1 MNTDPAQV
9 KARSSSPAAE
19 RMRLHR
25 KRRRDGMRYV
35 RIPLHVS
42 EIDTLIR
49 LGLLQKEQREDAQ
62 ALQGAVCPP
71 TRGEG
76 GQEAVSPLF
85 WKDANNHA
93 ESSLRSVRD

>member
-1 MNTDPAQV
+1 MMSTDSGQV
-9 KARSSSPAAE
+9 KARSSSLAAE

-49 LGLLQKEQREDAQ
+49 LGLLQTEQREEAQ
-62 ALQGAVCPP
+62 ALLAAVL
-71 TRGEG
+71 TLVYRG
-76 GQEAVSPLF
+76 LD
-85 WKDANNHA
+85 DAG
-93 ESSLRSVRD
+93 

>member
-1 MNTDPAQV
+1 MSTDSAQV

-25 KRRRDGMRYV
+25 KRRRGGMRYV
-35 RIPLHVS
+35 RISLHVS

-49 LGLLQKEQREDAQ
+49 LGPLQKERREDAQ

-71 TRGEG
+71 PRGEG
-76 GQEAVSPLF
+76 RQEAVSPLF
-85 WKDANNHA
+85 WKDANA
-93 ESSLRSVRD
+93 ESSLRSPRD

>member
-1 MNTDPAQV
+1 MMSTDSAQV
-9 KARSSSPAAE
+9 KARSSSLAAE
-19 RMRLHR
+19 RMRLLR

-85 WKDANNHA
+85 WKDANA
-93 ESSLRSVRD
+93 ESSLRSPRD